1 MQGVL
6 RKEAAVVRTCDPGA
20 ELSVYMQ
27 GFANNF
33 STIELPLGGGM
44 VRKSESRFE
53 ICIPRFA
60 LFDIAIQPQV
70 KCDVTTTPG
79 LVNVVSRECSI
90 SGSPHVD
97 SYRLNDKFDLHVS
110 VSFSWIEANPATQ
123 AAPRIVVTST
133 APAPPLLSSH
143 QPTAQVLVDVPSP
156 FNLVPRAIIEPTC
169 NAAMAQS
176 LNLLLSSFVESLSA
190 DYAVWAKDAKVRSQ
204 GLRALKLRPSQY

>member
-1 MQGVL
+1 MP
-6 RKEAAVVRTCDPGA
+6 KEAAVVRTCDPGA

-60 LFDIAIQPQV
+60 LFDIAIQPHV

-110 VSFSWIEANPATQ
+110 VCFSWLEANPATQ

-133 APAPPLLSSH
+133 LL
-143 QPTAQVLVDVPSP
+143 VLVDVPSP
-156 FNLVPRAIIEPTC
+156 FNLVPRGIIEPTC